1 MRGAMYG
8 TSYFENLLKDSDI
21 CIVTE
26 HWLNRTNITFL
37 YELANDFRVFSCFSS
52 SSVNSN
58 RGSGGVAILVRKKF
72 GFKTYNLFVN
82 NDRICAVKLS
92 KHGYESLCIIGT
104 LLPSTNH
111 SAEEYLQYF
120 QTVCSIYDRMS
131 VDCVTVIGGDFNT
144 DIAVTSLSSKSKNV
158 IDFITKNNLSPVPL
172 MSGRKGPDFT
182 FRSKDMT
189 RKTMIDYIFIPEFFC
204 NGFTN
209 LEVRNDC
216 PFNVSDHYPVLI
228 FLDMNLLCNTS
239 NKFHLYRKVLL
250 WSRCDEW
257 EKKYYQTELDKLLN
271 FEVLPLNSCEI
282 NENYIEHI
290 NSNIVNVVHIAANSC
305 IPTGKFRH
313 YLKPYWKSNSLDY
326 YHNEQRQA
334 RKTWLSMGQTRNNDN
349 IFYKQY
355 KDKKREFRKHKRNAE
370 RLWESEKFA
379 DVQKAAEMD
388 IGQFYRV
395 VRKHRQQKSPATCL
409 NYDGNTATTN
419 GDICKLWS
427 TYFSDLY
434 TPNEHENDNFDQSF
448 YMDVTEKI
456 REYSSQI
463 RKPFNAFFDVPYTE
477 DEVYEQIKTLKCGK
491 APGPDYVCNEHIIY
505 GGNTLLKWICYI
517 FNIILKCE
525 YIPLLYRHGIIIPLY
540 KGNNK
545 DKSNPNSYR
554 AIVLTSVFGKLHDK
568 TVLRRINK
576 MLTALDKTF
585 PDPLQFGFVPEH
597 GAIPALYTLKE
608 CINVFM
614 KSKSKLYV
622 GFLDNEKAFDKIWHD
637 GLFLKLK
644 EIGVTGKLW
653 NILFMSYKSASA
665 HVQYNG
671 LTSDNFS
678 ISQGVGQG
686 RVLSSWL
693 FSLYINDLILQL
705 ISTNC
710 GIRIGYLNIPAILLA
725 DDTTLL
731 SASPKGL
738 QGLLDCVQT
747 YACKWRLKYNGTKSC
762 VLAFNNNTDVDIKLG
777 NTKIACKTDT
787 IYAGTL
793 ITNNNKTAG
802 VNPKGLTPITNTL
815 IWKRFVLPTA
825 LYSCEVWGQLSNSEI
840 ELLERTQRYV
850 ARYIQ
855 CMDKY
860 SPTDSTTSNLGLWSL
875 EAVIDKFK
883 LLFFGRLCRSKS
895 GTTHKKLFNMC
906 ISQFILD
913 ENAEH
918 SITYNLITTLVK
930 YDLFSFLETYVNED
944 YIPEKV
950 LWSKI
955 VRQSIEIY
963 EENRWKSNLENRNE
977 LKRYSKIHPTLCEHR
992 LIRLTVLYPDAKLEL
1007 LVLVALGSAAI
1018 KKATCTLCNKQS
1030 LDIVKHLIMECHVLL
1045 TERNVMFYKIVD
1057 ELPIQKSVDIFN
1069 LDDDDLLEVL
1079 LGAVNDIVYDLDPID
1094 WSRMMYY
1101 IAKHVYPMFKKFRHV
1116 LFENRFNFEF

>member
-1 MRGAMYG
+1 M
-8 TSYFENLLKDSDI
+8 
-21 CIVTE
+21 
-26 HWLNRTNITFL
+26 
-37 YELANDFRVFSCFSS
+37 
-52 SSVNSN
+52 SN
-58 RGSGGVAILVRKKF
+58 
-72 GFKTYNLFVN
+72 
-82 NDRICAVKLS
+82 
-92 KHGYESLCIIGT
+92 
-104 LLPSTNH
+104 
-111 SAEEYLQYF
+111 
-120 QTVCSIYDRMS
+120 
-131 VDCVTVIGGDFNT
+131 
-144 DIAVTSLSSKSKNV
+144 
-158 IDFITKNNLSPVPL
+158 
-172 MSGRKGPDFT
+172 
-182 FRSKDMT
+182 
-189 RKTMIDYIFIPEFFC
+189 
-204 NGFTN
+204 
-209 LEVRNDC
+209 
-216 PFNVSDHYPVLI
+216 
-228 FLDMNLLCNTS
+228 
-239 NKFHLYRKVLL
+239 
-250 WSRCDEW
+250 
-257 EKKYYQTELDKLLN
+257 DKLVKRGCQWDKHETTTI
-271 FEVLPLNSCEI
+271 FF
-282 NENYIEHI
+282 I
-290 NSNIVNVVHIAANSC
+290 NSIKI
-305 IPTGKFRH
+305 R
-313 YLKPYWKSNSLDY
+313 
-326 YHNEQRQA
+326 
-334 RKTWLSMGQTRNNDN
+334 
-349 IFYKQY
+349 
-355 KDKKREFRKHKRNAE
+355 KREFRKHKRNAE

-409 NYDGNTATTN
+409 NYDGNTATNN

-456 REYSSQI
+456 REYSSQS
-463 RKPFNAFFDVPYTE
+463 RKPFNAFFDVPYTD
-477 DEVYEQIKTLKCGK
+477 DEIYEQIKTLKCGK

-568 TVLRRINK
+568 TVLHRINK
-576 MLTALDKTF
+576 MLTALDNTF
-585 PDPLQFGFVPEH
+585 HDPLQFGFVPEH
-597 GAIPALYTLKE
+597 GAISALYTLKE

-793 ITNNNKTAG
+793 ITNNNKT
-802 VNPKGLTPITNTL
+802 
-815 IWKRFVLPTA
+815 F
-825 LYSCEVWGQLSNSEI
+825 
-840 ELLERTQRYV
+840 ERTK
-850 ARYIQ
+850 I
-855 CMDKY
+855 
-860 SPTDSTTSNLGLWSL
+860 PL
-875 EAVIDKFK
+875 
-883 LLFFGRLCRSKS
+883 RS
-895 GTTHKKLFNMC
+895 
-906 ISQFILD
+906 
-913 ENAEH
+913 
-918 SITYNLITTLVK
+918 
-930 YDLFSFLETYVNED
+930 
-944 YIPEKV
+944 
-950 LWSKI
+950 
-955 VRQSIEIY
+955 
-963 EENRWKSNLENRNE
+963 
-977 LKRYSKIHPTLCEHR
+977 
-992 LIRLTVLYPDAKLEL
+992 
-1007 LVLVALGSAAI
+1007 
-1018 KKATCTLCNKQS
+1018 
-1030 LDIVKHLIMECHVLL
+1030 
-1045 TERNVMFYKIVD
+1045 
-1057 ELPIQKSVDIFN
+1057 
-1069 LDDDDLLEVL
+1069 
-1079 LGAVNDIVYDLDPID
+1079 
-1094 WSRMMYY
+1094 
-1101 IAKHVYPMFKKFRHV
+1101 
-1116 LFENRFNFEF
+1116 